1 VPGPGEPKRRTS
13 GRPVA
18 LEADQDEPPDL
29 ASVKAA
35 SVLITPTAAGRK
47 DTAGTATPKATAAAS
62 SNKCR

>member
-1 VPGPGEPKRRTS
+1 V
-13 GRPVA
+13 
-18 LEADQDEPPDL
+18 EAEQDE
-29 ASVKAA
+29 AAHFTSVKAA